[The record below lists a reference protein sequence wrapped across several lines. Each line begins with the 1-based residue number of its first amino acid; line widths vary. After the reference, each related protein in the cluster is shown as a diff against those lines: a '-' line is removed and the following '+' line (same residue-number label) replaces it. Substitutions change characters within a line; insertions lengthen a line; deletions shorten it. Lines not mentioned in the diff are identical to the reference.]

1 MDGAETQVAA
11 AQDVLENQLGLSIPV
26 AGMVKNT
33 HHKTADLMNGEYQKV
48 QLDPKSEAFYL
59 LQRIQDEVHRFAIT
73 FHRQLRSKNSLSSRL
88 EQIKGVGPKTRIK
101 LLKQFGSLRHIE
113 EASLEEIE
121 ALGISAK
128 VAKAVKLSLR
138 NVQ

>member
-59 LQRIQDEVHRFAIT
+59 LQRIQDEVHRLP
-73 FHRQLRSKNSLSSRL
+73 LRSTGSC
-88 EQIKGVGPKTRIK
+88 GPKIRC
-101 LLKQFGSLRHIE
+101 LPG
-113 EASLEEIE
+113 
-121 ALGISAK
+121 
-128 VAKAVKLSLR
+128 
-138 NVQ
+138 

>member
-1 MDGAETQVAA
+1 M
-11 AQDVLENQLGLSIPV
+11 
-26 AGMVKNT
+26 
-33 HHKTADLMNGEYQKV
+33 
-48 QLDPKSEAFYL
+48 
-59 LQRIQDEVHRFAIT
+59 
-73 FHRQLRSKNSLSSRL
+73 SSRL